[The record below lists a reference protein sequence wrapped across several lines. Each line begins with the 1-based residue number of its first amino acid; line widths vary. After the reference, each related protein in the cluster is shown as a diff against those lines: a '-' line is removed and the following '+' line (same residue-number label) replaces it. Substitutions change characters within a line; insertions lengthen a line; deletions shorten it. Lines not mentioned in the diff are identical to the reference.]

1 MSTTTPFPFTVA
13 DGVWCCGMCPKQI
26 VTGKKSLIS
35 YHKNTHFPKYACE
48 TCGSVFAQKCQMDV
62 HIRIAHTGEKPYAC
76 SSCDCA
82 FPQLSNLN
90 DHVQKTHG
98 KEKVIASNRKSPLSV
113 AWYNEQITMLQ
124 VEYPGKSRKE
134 LLLQVTQR
142 CRALREL
149 HGAEWKLHLGGG
161 NESDA
166 TSIPRENPGA

>member
-1 MSTTTPFPFTVA
+1 
-13 DGVWCCGMCPKQI
+13 
-26 VTGKKSLIS
+26 
-35 YHKNTHFPKYACE
+35 
-48 TCGSVFAQKCQMDV
+48 MDV

-149 HGAEWKLHLGGG
+149 HGAEWKLHLGG

-166 TSIPRENPGA
+166 ASIPRENPGA